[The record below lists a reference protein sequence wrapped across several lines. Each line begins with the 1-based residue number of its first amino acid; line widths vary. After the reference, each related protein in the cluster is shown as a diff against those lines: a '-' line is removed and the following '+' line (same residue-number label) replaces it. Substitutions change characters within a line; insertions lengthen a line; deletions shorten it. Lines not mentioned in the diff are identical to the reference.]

1 MSLQIIVRLHKP
13 MKRSLERGPISR
25 KKSHLL
31 QKQRGEGMQQM
42 RDERGKI
49 QCNANHDKLQQARQH
64 VPGQFTEPADHRL
77 SLSLSLSLS
86 LYGELALSIS

>member
-1 MSLQIIVRLHKP
+1 
-13 MKRSLERGPISR
+13 
-25 KKSHLL
+25 
-31 QKQRGEGMQQM
+31 MQQM